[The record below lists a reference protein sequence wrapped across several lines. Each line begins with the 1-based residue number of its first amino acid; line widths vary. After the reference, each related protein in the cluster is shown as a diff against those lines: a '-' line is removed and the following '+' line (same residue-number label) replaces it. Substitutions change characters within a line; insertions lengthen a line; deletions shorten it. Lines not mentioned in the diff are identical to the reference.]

1 MIAYGMV
8 VNEYV
13 HLGANIALEFMNMFL
28 CCDYGL
34 LLIYACEEPTKHDL

>member
-8 VNEYV
+8 ANEYV

-28 CCDYGL
+28 CCNYGL
-34 LLIYACEEPTKHDL
+34 LLIYLCEATYQT